1 MFDYNVRPTP
11 HYIEVKMSRIGKIPV
26 KVPSGVKVTFQNEE
40 MIVEGPK
47 GKLTQKY
54 HSVITFEDK
63 GGEIV
68 VSRKNEEKQ
77 VKAFHG
83 LYRNLLN
90 NMVVGVS
97 TGFSKSLIITG
108 VGYRAEIQGKLLS
121 MSLGYSNDIY
131 VAIPE
136 GLAVTSDQGGKLT
149 ISGIDKQK
157 VGEFAAQVRKLRGP
171 EPYKGK
177 GIRYENEIIR
187 RKVGKSGVK

>member
-1 MFDYNVRPTP
+1 
-11 HYIEVKMSRIGKIPV
+11 MSRIGKIPV
-26 KVPSGVKVTFQNEE
+26 KVPGGVKVTFQNEE

-47 GKLTQKY
+47 GKLKQKY
-54 HSVITFEDK
+54 HPVITFENK
-63 GGEIV
+63 TTEIV
-68 VSRKNEEKQ
+68 VSRLSEEKQ

-90 NMVVGVS
+90 NMVIGVS
-97 TGFSKSLIITG
+97 AGFSKTLVVTG

-121 MSLGYSNDIY
+121 MSLGYSTDIY

-136 GLAVTSDQGGKLT
+136 GITVTSDPGGKLT
-149 ISGIDKQK
+149 VSGINKQQ
-157 VGEFAAQVRKLRGP
+157 VGEFAAQIRKLRSP

-177 GIRYENEIIR
+177 GIRYDNEIIR